1 MNKQALDQLTQKCTE
16 CIEAWKKDNWYKP
29 LDIELGGYIEH
40 CRMYG
45 GNNIQETYEGV
56 WGDAEEDDPEVQK
69 ALQRLE
75 RSLMAL
81 NYEGQDVDRIYYG
94 QRIAQVRKQHG
105 MTQQQLAD
113 AVGVSREH
121 IARIEAGKYSVGL
134 DILVKV
140 AKALSMELDFVKI
153 D

>member
-1 MNKQALDQLTQKCTE
+1 MNKEALSALTQKCTE
-16 CIEAWKKDNWYKP
+16 CIEAWKKENWQMP
-29 LDIELGGYIEH
+29 LDIELGNYIEH

-45 GNNIQETYEGV
+45 GNHIQDTYEEV
-56 WGDAEEDDPEVQK
+56 WGDAEDENPKVQK
-69 ALQRLE
+69 ALWQLE
-75 RSLMAL
+75 RHLLAL

-94 QRIAQVRKQHG
+94 QHIAYLRKQRG

-140 AKALSMELDFVKI
+140 AKAMDMKLEFVTT